1 MAEEDEK
8 NADAGANSGE
18 NFSSEFA
25 SVAHDF
31 KKLAQASRDPLAVAA
46 MLDRLTEERK
56 STNLVLKEISR
67 KLEKLDEL
75 ESRISGLEAKIGG
88 KASLASQSAANEEA
102 LREPQAPQPPLLPE
116 IDESILGF
124 VRKHGRATAEEV
136 QRKCRYK
143 GANAASARLNGLFKL
158 GLLEKRQVGRKVFF
172 IAK

>member
-1 MAEEDEK
+1 MKVVAAEDENEK
-8 NADAGANSGE
+8 EASE
-18 NFSSEFA
+18 KISSEFA
-25 SVAHDF
+25 SVASDF

-75 ESRISGLEAKIGG
+75 ESRIHGLETKMS
-88 KASLASQSAANEEA
+88 KASQTSQSAASEA

-136 QRKCRYK
+136 QRKCKYK
-143 GANAASARLNGLFKL
+143 GANAASARLNGLFKM
-158 GLLEKRQVGRKVFF
+158 GLLEKRQVGRNVFF